1 MPKVFGLNLLGWII
15 TSIAFFL
22 LGFVFFGVIFLEKM
36 TELMDYDENTVWN
49 FSQGVQMALGFVNVA
64 VVSLGIGL
72 VLKWLKVDN
81 MMSAVKYGL
90 ILAVVF
96 GITTEAYGWIYGAYP
111 IKMAVIDGAYTLIGY
126 SMVAAIWSFFD

>member
-1 MPKVFGLNLLGWII
+1 MGYG
-15 TSIAFFL
+15 
-22 LGFVFFGVIFLEKM
+22 
-36 TELMDYDENTVWN
+36 ENTAWN
-49 FSQGVQMALGFVNVA
+49 FNQGVQMVLGFVNVA

-72 VLKWLKVDN
+72 VLKWQKVDT
-81 MMSAVKYGL
+81 MVSAIKTAL

-96 GITTEAYGWIYGAYP
+96 AITTQAYGWVYGAFP

>member
-1 MPKVFGLNLLGWII
+1 LGWII

-22 LGFVFFGVIFLEKM
+22 LGFVFSGVIFLEKM
-36 TELMDYDENTVWN
+36 TELMGYGENTAWN
-49 FSQGVQMALGFVNVA
+49 FNQGVQMVLGFVNVA

-72 VLKWLKVDN
+72 VLKWQKVDT
-81 MMSAVKYGL
+81 MVSAIKTAL

-96 GITTEAYGWIYGAYP
+96 AITTQAYGWVYGAFP

>member
-1 MPKVFGLNLLGWII
+1 MPKIFGLNLLGWII

-36 TELMDYDENTVWN
+36 TELMAYDENTAWN
-49 FSQGVQMALGFVNVA
+49 FNQGVQMALGFINVA

-72 VLKWLKVDN
+72 VLKWQKVDN
-81 MMSAVKYGL
+81 MVSAIKTAL

-96 GITTEAYGWIYGAYP
+96 AITTEAYGWIYGAYP
-111 IKMAVIDGAYTLIGY
+111 IKMTVIDGAYTLIGY